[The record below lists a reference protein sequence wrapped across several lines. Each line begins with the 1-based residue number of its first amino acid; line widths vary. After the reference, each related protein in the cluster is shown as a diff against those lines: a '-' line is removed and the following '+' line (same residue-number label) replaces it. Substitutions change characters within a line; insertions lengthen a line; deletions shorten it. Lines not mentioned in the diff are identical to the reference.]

1 MLLIFCFLTTTIL
14 SLLPN
19 MNPYLFFVII
29 MTLIVISAVSTA
41 VLQNGG
47 FGLAAQLPNIY
58 MQGIMNGQGLAG
70 AVVVVIQIIIVI
82 NTQDTGNNT
91 EPEFLKNMYLYFF
104 AVRILIYIYI
114 YIFINYFIILL

>member
-114 YIFINYFIILL
+114 YIYIY